1 MDIQKREIKYT
12 YTPTCGI
19 HTPADGLAE
28 MASFMNSAKYF
39 YILMLHVVWHVLVHC
54 ILYA

>member
-1 MDIQKREIKYT
+1 MDIQKREIK